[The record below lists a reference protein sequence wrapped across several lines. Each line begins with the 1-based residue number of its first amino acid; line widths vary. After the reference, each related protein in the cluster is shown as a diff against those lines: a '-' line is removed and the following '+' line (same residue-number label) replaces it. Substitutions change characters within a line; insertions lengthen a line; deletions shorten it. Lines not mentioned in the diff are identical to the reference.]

1 MTNPQYMIIPSAM
14 KKLLR
19 IHGKV
24 PLNDDEISE
33 ILDKHGFNEVQ
44 IAGEYINIVGLIRD
58 IEKAHGIE

>member
-1 MTNPQYMIIPSAM
+1 MIIPSAM

-44 IAGEYINIVGLIRD
+44 ISGEYINIVGLIRD

>member
-1 MTNPQYMIIPSAM
+1 MKNPKYMIIPSAM

-44 IAGEYINIVGLIRD
+44 ISGEYINIVGLIRD

>member
-1 MTNPQYMIIPSAM
+1 MKNPKYMIIPSAM

-33 ILDKHGFNEVQ
+33 ILDKHGFNEVE
-44 IAGEYINIVGLIRD
+44 IAGEYINIVDLIRD

>member
-1 MTNPQYMIIPSAM
+1 MTKQYMIIPTAM

-24 PLNDDEISE
+24 PLNNNEIENILEKFDGGNIASE
-33 ILDKHGFNEVQ
+33 YLDIYNFVK
-44 IAGEYINIVGLIRD
+44 A